1 MELKQVRM
9 GLSVVSCIFVVVCRL
24 WLGVCGKAYAA
35 DAYAADA
42 YAADAY
48 AADAYAADAYAADA
62 YAQAACIVLYTS
74 TRFTFSFANASQP
87 FKWDESATPFNSSLQ

>member
-24 WLGVCGKAYAA
+24 WLGVCGK
-35 DAYAADA
+35 A